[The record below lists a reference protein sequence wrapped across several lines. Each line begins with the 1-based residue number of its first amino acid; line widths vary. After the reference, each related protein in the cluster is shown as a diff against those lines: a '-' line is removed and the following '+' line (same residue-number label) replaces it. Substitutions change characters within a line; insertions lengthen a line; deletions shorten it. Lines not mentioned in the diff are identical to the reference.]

1 MPGYG
6 SDRISGFDNDTAD
19 QIKYLEGLIK
29 KYGETSEKAIN
40 LRKQI
45 EDLKNKE
52 LDEILEKHS
61 RNLKT
66 STGRFLKEFKES
78 LKEANG
84 NISVIANIVLNSI
97 DSLGNSLKNALDKS
111 ISDYVS
117 SIEKL
122 SYSLNGNLRNYS
134 DITSNLNK
142 VLGGQNLVSQE
153 RSFRNLSDIINKG
166 IVNNPEQKA
175 FLQSLSQDLG
185 MQFNVSNDTMRQL
198 IRIQSDDSTANRMA
212 IEYSLNEFLVQNY
225 KTGEYIRQGFADVSR
240 ALLMSQSTMSSAM
253 AASYEA
259 TIQTW
264 MGTLYS
270 NGVSQSTISQLAAAI
285 DAVGS
290 GNINGL
296 GNPGASNLVLMG
308 AARAG
313 LDYGELLNRG
323 YQGNDVNRLMQGIT
337 SYIGEIGSNSS
348 NVVMSQLGNIFGLNI
363 ADIMAIRNNGVP
375 NVAGMGASANANSML
390 NSITGL
396 VPGVVRLMN
405 GLDNLRY
412 GWGASIASN
421 ENALLGYEFARKII
435 EPAGNLLGDIGQV
448 FGFGG
453 LPIQILGTIAGN
465 SSLLLTLPQLIG
477 NIGNIWNGN
486 LFKGLINS
494 NRGRG
499 ALDIFNLLGAGGD
512 GINNTT
518 VVTSSA
524 GTSGSMA
531 FSRDGGGGLLGNM
544 RSSLNDLGIEETTG
558 DEITID
564 DHIVS
569 IDNTVQSI
577 FDRLGRILDTM
588 PSNTASGVTYGER
601 SYSGAAFV

>member
-6 SDRISGFDNDTAD
+6 SDRISGFDNNTAD
-19 QIKYLEGLIK
+19 QIRYLESLIK
-29 KYGETSEKAIN
+29 KFGETSKEAIN

-61 RNLKT
+61 RSLKT
-66 STGRFLKEFKES
+66 STGRFLKEFKEN

-84 NISVIANIVLNSI
+84 NISVITNIVLNSI

-198 IRIQSDDSTANRMA
+198 IRIQSEDSTANRMA

-225 KTGEYIRQGFADVSR
+225 QTGEYIRQGFADVSR

-270 NGVSQSTISQLAAAI
+270 NGVSQGTISQLAAAI

-290 GNINGL
+290 GNISGL
-296 GNPGASNLVLMG
+296 GQGASNLVLMG

-348 NVVMSQLGNIFGLNI
+348 NVVMSQLGNLFGLNI

-421 ENALLGYEFARKII
+421 ENALLNYEFARKII

-453 LPIQILGTIAGN
+453 LPLQIAGAIAGN

-486 LFKGLINS
+486 LVKGLRNS
-494 NRGRG
+494 NRGMD
-499 ALDIFNLLGAGGD
+499 ALSIWQALGAGGD

-558 DEITID
+558 DEITVD
-564 DHIVS
+564 EHIS
-569 IDNTVQSI
+569 NIDNTVQSI
-577 FDRLGRILDTM
+577 LDRLGSILNAM
-588 PSNTASGVTYGER
+588 PNNTASGVTYGER